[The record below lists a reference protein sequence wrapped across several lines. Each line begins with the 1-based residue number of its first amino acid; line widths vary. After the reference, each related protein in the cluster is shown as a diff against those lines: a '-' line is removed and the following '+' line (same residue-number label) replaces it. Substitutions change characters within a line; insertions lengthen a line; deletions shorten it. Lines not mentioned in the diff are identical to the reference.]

1 MNKFYF
7 FFYFLLLLN
16 FINQAGFAQTTIV
29 GEWKTID
36 DETGKEKSII
46 RIFKA
51 TNGKYYGRVVKLLDT
66 SQGDNPLCTKCPD
79 DRKNKPILEMNLIR
93 DMIQQGS
100 EWKSGRILDPEKGQE
115 YNCRLWIENGN
126 LKVRGY
132 WGIFYRT
139 QTWYK
144 VP

>member
-1 MNKFYF
+1 MNKFNF
-7 FFYFLLLLN
+7 FFGFLFLFCL
-16 FINQAGFAQTTIV
+16 INQGALAQSTIV

-51 TNGKYYGRVVKLLDT
+51 TNGKYYGKVVKLLDT
-66 SQGDNPLCTKCPD
+66 SQGENPICTKCPD
-79 DRKNKPILEMNLIR
+79 DRKNKPLLEMILIK
-93 DMIQQGS
+93 DMVQQGS

-144 VP
+144 AS

>member
-1 MNKFYF
+1 MNKFSF
-7 FFYFLLLLN
+7 FCYFLLLLS
-16 FINQAGFAQTTIV
+16 FSNQVGFAQTTIV

-51 TNGKYYGRVVKLLDT
+51 TNGKYYGKVVKLLDT
-66 SQGDNPLCTKCPD
+66 SKGENPLCTKCPD
-79 DRKNKPILEMNLIR
+79 DRKNKPILEMILIR
-93 DMIQQGS
+93 DMLQQGS

-115 YNCRLWIENGN
+115 YNCRLWVESGN